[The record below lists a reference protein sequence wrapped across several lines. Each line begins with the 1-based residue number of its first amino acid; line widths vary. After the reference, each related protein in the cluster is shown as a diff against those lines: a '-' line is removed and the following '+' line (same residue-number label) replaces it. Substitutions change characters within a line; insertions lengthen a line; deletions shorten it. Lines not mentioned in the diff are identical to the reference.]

1 MFQFFSDPA
10 LTTPITSL
18 SLVTMLDG
26 GTVVPAPAVIYFG
39 STDDDKTVTND
50 GGGQITVSAVD
61 AAPASGLPASAV
73 RLSLTEAGLASAS
86 STLNIGSSIDG
97 GVSNALPIWV
107 AVNASV
113 AVGNY
118 ADLSLTTSDMLEA

>member
-1 MFQFFSDPA
+1 MFQLFSDPA

-18 SLVTMLDG
+18 SLVTMLEG
-26 GTVVPAPAVIYFG
+26 VTIVPAPAVIYFG
-39 STDDDKTVTND
+39 STDAGKTVTND

-61 AAPASGLPASAV
+61 SDPASGLPASAV

-86 STLNIGSSIDG
+86 STLNIGASISS
-97 GVSNALPIWV
+97 GVSNALPVWV
-107 AVNASV
+107 AVNASA

-118 ADLSLTTSDMLEA
+118 TDLSLTTSDMLEA